1 MDRGKAINLNNLTRS
16 HSEDIDQMLAAIR
29 GNPGS
34 STLWTAEMRAAI
46 RGGKVLGITRVD
58 AATLEESTD

>member
-1 MDRGKAINLNNLTRS
+1 MDRWKAINLNNLTRS

-34 STLWTAEMRAAI
+34 CTLWTAEMRATI
-46 RGGKVLGITRVD
+46 RGGKVMSISIVD
-58 AATLEESTD
+58 ASLTETH

>member
-1 MDRGKAINLNNLTRS
+1 MDWEKAISLNSLTRS
-16 HSEDIDQMLAAIR
+16 HCDEIDQMLAAIR

-34 STLWTAEMRAAI
+34 TLWTAEMRAAT

-58 AATLEESTD
+58 AALLDESTH